1 MLHNSPLPYHTKAG
15 LEILLN
21 FIFHFST
28 RSEYAN
34 SLFCDLLHRHK
45 SSCCLLESFNF
56 GFLLKAFLQGGCLT
70 GTKILQAAEDNLNCC
85 EHRIL
90 ASPQHRQ
97 LFLYCS
103 LPCIFCF
110 IQNETTEQA
119 LVGHEGWHKRCTDI
133 VGQWAWDF
141 RGRRTRRI
149 SLPHWFLA
157 DSHTISTGPTRAKGR
172 YCNMWESI
180 GGALKIEWQR
190 VILNSF

>member
-1 MLHNSPLPYHTKAG
+1 MGSLALFLILNWENPSGVKFAKPFLTIKPVKKMLHNSPLPYHTKAG

-119 LVGHEGWHKRCTDI
+119 LVGHEG
-133 VGQWAWDF
+133 
-141 RGRRTRRI
+141 
-149 SLPHWFLA
+149 
-157 DSHTISTGPTRAKGR
+157 
-172 YCNMWESI
+172 
-180 GGALKIEWQR
+180 
-190 VILNSF
+190 